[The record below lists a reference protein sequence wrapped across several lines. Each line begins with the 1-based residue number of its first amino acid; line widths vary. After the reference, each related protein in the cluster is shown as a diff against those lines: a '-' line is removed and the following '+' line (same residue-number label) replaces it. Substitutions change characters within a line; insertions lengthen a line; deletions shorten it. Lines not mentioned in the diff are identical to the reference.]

1 VADRVVAG
9 LFEHRSQLH
18 VMADD
23 PIDIPRLRRI
33 VSREWAVIAWP
44 RRPSG
49 APMPSDVFEGLD

>member
-1 VADRVVAG
+1 
-9 LFEHRSQLH
+9 
-18 VMADD
+18 MADD